1 MRKLFTTGFRL
12 YTGFL
17 LLVAL
22 IVCGAASAKA
32 ETDLGVIEFGKKYD
46 LPEKGGVKGTI
57 VIPDNAPTN
66 NKGKVTLKQERG
78 NDLYLFTDET
88 YKKEII
94 GKRGFNDGD
103 GVFRSYYEVEKG
115 TTYYMYAAST
125 LSSQE
130 VTYYIVGL
138 TTEPLTI
145 LTMSHDNN
153 STWGLT
159 SPKKNLTIKFNQSVE
174 IPETGHTLEY
184 QDRTSDATVVST
196 AKVTYDKSKDEFNVY
211 DRLAELLTAGKLLP
225 GDFFTLRLA
234 GIKSLSGAAPEEADA
249 QGNLVFK
256 YKVGSEP
263 MVKVSEKI
271 PATFLSYFAP
281 GNPEGIVSLTFKSG
295 ASAFPNIPYK
305 LGQSEN
311 TRFVIG
317 YGSVEEDGK
326 YYYKMLPVK
335 ISEDG
340 MTITADL
347 SGEIRTIA
355 AMFPTYPDFEPEG
368 SVSLG
373 LLHVVDQ
380 YGNPVKADNEL
391 NIGSFYWGVPYKEIK
406 RANISA
412 EFTPA
417 NGGTLEG
424 VDNIEVYLSPIDQFS
439 FTGFK
444 VSYKDGEETKSV
456 VINKADCSVK
466 DQTTTEATYTFAVPA
481 EVKGKKN
488 ITVTLDGLVC
498 EDGYD
503 HTTDVMATYDAFV
516 ITYSDPANNSELKA
530 LTDGQQITI
539 ETNYSE
545 KYPEMYV
552 MYQIEDMNP
561 KNPDQAMIK
570 SESWMNRQ
578 ADGSYTAEIP
588 RDLALFSGHEYHVE
602 FTAWENEMAKNY
614 KEAPIGEAYITLHGM
629 TPPYIPSDL
638 KLESISPAE
647 GTLLTADDR
656 VFTLTFDGM
665 VNLDPSTTFIL
676 LGQGFTEPFES
687 IVPTDPENNEGTD
700 YSNEWTLTVSES
712 FMANLTA
719 SLQFSVVA
727 VDMQG
732 RRLQGN
738 MGEDD
743 QSYYLF
749 EYEAAGQYA
758 EYEIKAVGEE
768 PLTKVKE
775 FTASSDRGINY
786 SYYKAYNDAY
796 VVNKERAVVAYV
808 ADVILPEVG
817 EDEKRTYNTLVLDKE
832 ITTPGE
838 YALIVP
844 QDYFIID
851 DQFNSQNSAEMTYN
865 FTIFDGGGSTF
876 NVAFTPE
883 EGNVT
888 SLPKE
893 ITMMFRDYTTFG
905 LGSGHGTLTIDGAEP
920 IDLPDV
926 AYSDAAENIGI
937 ITLPREYT
945 EPGTYTV
952 TFPAGCFNLGESGE
966 PSPEFSATWT
976 IIGAQQFN
984 VTTDPAQGNVTSLKE
999 ILLTFVDYNEASLSS
1014 GKATLSIN
1022 GGEPIN
1028 LPDAEFGPDW
1038 DIMNQM
1044 VQKLDKEYTEKG
1056 TYTITFPAGYF
1067 NLDSDVSPEF
1077 SLIYTIGDPSAVNG
1091 IQFAEDGRYHVY
1103 TLDGVE
1109 VLDTDNAAAL
1119 RSLAPGLY
1127 IINNLKVYI
1136 K

>member
-46 LPEKGGVKGTI
+46 LEEFQPVKGTI
-57 VIPDNAPTN
+57 VIPADAPAN

-88 YKKEII
+88 YKKEIQ
-94 GKRGFNDGD
+94 GKRGYNDGD

-115 TTYYMYAAST
+115 TTYYVHAGSAF
-125 LSSQE
+125 SSKE

-145 LTMSHDNN
+145 LSMSHDNN

-159 SPKKNLTIKFNQSVE
+159 SPQKNLKINFNQGVE
-174 IPETGHTLEY
+174 IPETGHTLEF
-184 QDRTSDATVVST
+184 QDCRSDATVVSV
-196 AKVTYDKSKDEFNVY
+196 AQITYNKSKNEFNVY
-211 DRLAELLTAGKLLP
+211 DKLAEQLTVGALRP
-225 GDFFTLRLA
+225 GDHFTLRLA
-234 GIKSLSGAAPEEADA
+234 GIKSLTGAAPEEANANGD
-249 QGNLVFK
+249 LVFS

-263 MVKVSEKI
+263 MVKVSEKV

-281 GNPEGIVSLTFKSG
+281 GNPDGIVSLTFKSG

-305 LGQSEN
+305 LGQSEH

-317 YGSVEEDGK
+317 YGNVEEDGK
-326 YYYKMLPVK
+326 YYYKQLPVK

-340 MTITADL
+340 LTITADL

-355 AMFPTYPDFEPEG
+355 AMFPTYPDYEPEG
-368 SVSLG
+368 SVTLG

-380 YGNPVKADNEL
+380 YGNPVKSDNEL
-391 NIGSFYWGVPYKEIK
+391 NIGSFYWGLPYKEIK

-424 VDNIEVYLSPIDQFS
+424 VDNIEVYLTPIDQFS

-444 VSYKDGEETKSV
+444 VSYKNGEETKSV
-456 VINKADCSVK
+456 VIDKANCSVK
-466 DQTTTEATYTFAVPA
+466 DQTATEATYTFAVPA

-488 ITVTLDGLVC
+488 IVVTLDGLVC

-516 ITYSDPANNSELKA
+516 ITYSDPANNSEFST
-530 LTDGQQITI
+530 LTDGQKILI

-545 KYPEMYV
+545 KYPEMYIT
-552 MYQIEDMNP
+552 YQIEDMNP
-561 KNPDQAMIK
+561 KNPDQAMVK
-570 SESWMNRQ
+570 SESWMTRQ
-578 ADGSYTAEIP
+578 EDGSYTAEIP

-614 KEAPIGEAYITLHGM
+614 KEAPIGEAYITLHGL

-638 KLESISPAE
+638 KLESITPAE
-647 GTLLTADDR
+647 GTVLAADQR

-665 VNLDPSTTFIL
+665 VNLDSSTTFIL

-687 IVPTDPENNEGTD
+687 IVPKDPEDYEGTI

-719 SLQFSVVA
+719 SLQFSVAA

-749 EYEAAGQYA
+749 EYEVASQYA

-775 FTASSDRGINY
+775 FTASNDRGINF
-786 SYYKAYNDAY
+786 SYQLQYNEAY
-796 VVNKERAVVAYV
+796 VVNKDRAVVAYV
-808 ADVILPEVG
+808 VDVIG
-817 EDEKRTYNTLVLDKE
+817 EEIELDHKRTYCTLVLDNE
-832 ITTPGE
+832 ITTAGD
-838 YALIVP
+838 YRLIVP
-844 QDYFIID
+844 QNYFYIGEEFD
-851 DQFNSQNSAEMTYN
+851 SQNSAEMIYE
-865 FTIFDGGGSTF
+865 FTIVDNGGTTTF
-876 NVAFTPE
+876 S
-883 EGNVT
+883 VT
-888 SLPKE
+888 S
-893 ITMMFRDYTTFG
+893 
-905 LGSGHGTLTIDGAEP
+905 
-920 IDLPDV
+920 
-926 AYSDAAENIGI
+926 
-937 ITLPREYT
+937 
-945 EPGTYTV
+945 
-952 TFPAGCFNLGESGE
+952 
-966 PSPEFSATWT
+966 
-976 IIGAQQFN
+976 
-984 VTTDPAQGNVTSLKE
+984 DPAEGNVTSLKE
-999 ILLTFVDYNEASLSS
+999 ILLTFVNHNEASLSS

-1056 TYTITFPAGYF
+1056 TYVITFPAGYF

-1077 SLIYTIGDPSAVNG
+1077 SLIYTIGNPSGVNG

-1109 VLDTDNAAAL
+1109 VLDTDNASAL

-1127 IINNLKVYI
+1127 IINNIKVYI